1 MEKTLENILANLKE
15 YLDVFKG
22 WGEITVYSLLALSVL
37 VMSFY
42 LFTKTRKKILFKS
55 WINRF
60 DQDDKEL
67 GKSIGDLLLFKL
79 RFIKRTHQISSN
91 KISLWNT
98 FEDIPSFRQ
107 NLDKEMDLLASVELG
122 NYGNIVAGILTFL
135 FKLVPLFIKPATLNG
150 SINKYGEK
158 RTIFQISLDNYN
170 PNKWLKIESLLWE
183 KEEPNLTKE
192 QIPDII
198 EEMAY
203 KIYIDLTGG
212 DLFKSWEC
220 FKHFTMGLRSYLN
233 YTELKRTSDLKE
245 AESHYNRALE
255 FENNNPVVAY
265 NLGVLKYYQYK
276 GDLNDE
282 AISLFRMAMN
292 CTDINL
298 RARALCGLAN
308 AYAQKH
314 GRFKT
319 GKPDSFET
327 LLDAIDYGEKAVLLN
342 DKLDSAYKARAYA
355 NHQYGESLAEE
366 SNNSKSVVEDPD
378 HKANKHRIFA
388 EKYYKKAIQ
397 LNKEHFIAHNNLA
410 NMYLEWAAT
419 LQEPKSSKSVF
430 IICVLNF
437 KKLFNQKFIINRA
450 YLLKKAINH
459 CEEAL
464 KINPSYHFAHD
475 NLGNAYYENENY
487 IKARNSYRNALLYAP
502 TYAEA
507 MNDLAMIYL
516 VPDFEEHDISKAK
529 SWHKEALDL
538 IDKNKEKKRLEKLV
552 NIFNKRMTAL
562 NVSKSE
568 N

>member
-1 MEKTLENILANLKE
+1 MKKTLENILENLKGF
-15 YLDVFKG
+15 LNVFQE
-22 WGEITVYSLLALSVL
+22 WGEIIIYFLLAISVL
-37 VMSFY
+37 VISFY
-42 LFTKTRKKILFKS
+42 LFSKIRKKILFNS

-79 RFIKRTHQISSN
+79 RFIKRTHQISSY

-107 NLDKEMDLLASVELG
+107 SLGKEMDLLASVKLG
-122 NYGNIVAGILTFL
+122 NYGKIVAGILTFL
-135 FKLVPLFIKPATLNG
+135 FKLVPLFIKPAALNG

-170 PNKWLKIESLLWE
+170 PKKWFKFENLLWE

-245 AESHYNRALE
+245 AEKHYNKALE
-255 FENNNPVVAY
+255 FEKNNPVVTY

-276 GDLNDE
+276 NDLNDE
-282 AISLFRMAMN
+282 AISLFGMAMN

-319 GKPDSFET
+319 GKPNSFET
-327 LLDAIDYGEKAVLLN
+327 LLDAIEYGEKAVLLN
-342 DKLDSAYKARAYA
+342 DKLDSAFKALAYA
-355 NHQYGESLAEE
+355 NHQYGEALATL
-366 SNNSKSVVEDPD
+366 SNNSKSVVEDPN
-378 HKANKHRIFA
+378 HRANKHRIFA
-388 EKYYKKAIQ
+388 EKCYKKAIQ
-397 LNKEHFIAHNNLA
+397 LNKEHFIAQNNLA
-410 NMYLEWAAT
+410 NMYLEWATT
-419 LQEPKSSKSVF
+419 LEQSKSSKSIFV
-430 IICVLNF
+430 IWILNF

-450 YLLKKAINH
+450 YLLKKAIDH

-487 IKARNSYRNALLYAP
+487 IKARNSFRNALLYMP

-516 VPDFEEHDISKAK
+516 VHDFDGHDISKAK

-538 IDKNKEKKRLEKLV
+538 LDKNKEKKRIEKLKNV
-552 NIFNKRMTAL
+552 FNKRMKTL
-562 NVSKSE
+562 NTSE
-568 N
+568 GEN